1 MEAKRW
7 GDQTI
12 SLDTMNPVL
21 SLFSSPLL
29 CKRVGFLP
37 LLLKGLRRRL
47 LCRPYDSFGVYN
59 CSSCGGN
66 QSHCAYEEK

>member
-12 SLDTMNPVL
+12 SLDTLNPVL
-21 SLFSSPLL
+21 SVFLHL

-47 LCRPYDSFGVYN
+47 LCRPYGSFGVYN

-66 QSHCAYEEK
+66 QSHFADEEK